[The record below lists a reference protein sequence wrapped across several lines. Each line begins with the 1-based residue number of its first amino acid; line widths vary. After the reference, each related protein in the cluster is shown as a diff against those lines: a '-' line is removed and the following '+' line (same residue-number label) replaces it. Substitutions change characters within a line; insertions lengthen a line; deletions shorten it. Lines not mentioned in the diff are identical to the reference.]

1 MPTESSLLINVNE
14 ILSFFDEKPPW
25 ADRHSAGVVGM
36 IFEDLAAA
44 TLEHCLRKN
53 GSTDVTIRGEPVKQE
68 GQKGPWLDRWI
79 EAELSNGQ
87 KIIFQT
93 EIKSLSAHS
102 TGHHPIALDATEDE
116 FKEHEKQNWDRE
128 WNSDTNTL
136 IHQRVAKVL
145 IPMKPPAG
153 TEHRQLRP
161 LLVCWQPMGPSDSWE
176 RKDQVKGGHLFKVTN
191 VNYQFA
197 FRKPHS
203 WKINPKFTEL
213 WVFSISSYL
222 RSIKDEISGQ
232 LDLPMPIASNKM
244 RALQRVVQVP
254 SQTD

>member
-1 MPTESSLLINVNE
+1 M
-14 ILSFFDEKPPW
+14 
-25 ADRHSAGVVGM
+25 
-36 IFEDLAAA
+36 
-44 TLEHCLRKN
+44 
-53 GSTDVTIRGEPVKQE
+53 
-68 GQKGPWLDRWI
+68 
-79 EAELSNGQ
+79 
-87 KIIFQT
+87 
-93 EIKSLSAHS
+93 
-102 TGHHPIALDATEDE
+102 
-116 FKEHEKQNWDRE
+116 
-128 WNSDTNTL
+128 
-136 IHQRVAKVL
+136 L

-161 LLVCWQPMGPSDSWE
+161 LLVCWQPMGPSDSWQ
-176 RKDQVKGGHLFKVTN
+176 RKDQVKGGHLFKVTD

-232 LDLPMPIASNKM
+232 LDLPMPIASNKI